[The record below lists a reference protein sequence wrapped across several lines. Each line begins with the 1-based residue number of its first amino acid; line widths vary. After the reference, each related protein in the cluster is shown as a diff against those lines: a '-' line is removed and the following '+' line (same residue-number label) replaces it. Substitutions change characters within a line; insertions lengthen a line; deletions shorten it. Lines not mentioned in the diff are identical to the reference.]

1 MEHVKYNSIRN
12 GYDANFL
19 DRCIQA
25 CGPSRMAA
33 LEKIHGANFS
43 FLCDGNTVAQG
54 SRNDL
59 IDPTESFYGSGRFF
73 NRYAPTVKTLFQLI
87 KSEFPRLTKVVLFGE
102 IFGGRYNGETVPGAK
117 QVQAGMNYHPDTEFA
132 AFDVKVFFE
141 NGVESYI
148 PYVDMVDLLDDA
160 NMLTGPDG
168 RIKIAPVVGIGTVAE
183 LVKIDPLFYTKV
195 PAWFGLNTC
204 DEKTDVDYSEGFV
217 IRGYDEEFRTHR
229 DERVVIKVKNER
241 FAESAK
247 PVRIK
252 AEIVLDEDEQAK
264 LDGICAYINTNR
276 LNNVLSKFEVTSAK
290 QFGQVQGEL
299 VRDALEDFNR
309 DNDLNLSGDPVW
321 PKIAKMVGKHAADT
335 IKPVWVT
342 LINQ

>member
-12 GYDANFL
+12 GYDAVFL
-19 DRCIQA
+19 DRCAQA
-25 CGPSRMAA
+25 CGDSRMVA

-43 FLCDGNTVAQG
+43 FLTDGDTVAQG

-73 NRYAPTVKTLFQLI
+73 NRYAPTVKTLFQLV
-87 KSEFPRLTKVVLFGE
+87 KSEFPRLTKLVLFGE

-117 QVQAGMNYHPDTEFA
+117 QVQGGMNYHPDTEFA
-132 AFDVKVFFE
+132 AFDIKLFFE
-141 NGVESYI
+141 NGVETYI

-160 NMLTGPDG
+160 NMLTGESN
-168 RIKIAPVVGIGTVAE
+168 RIKTAPVVAIGTIKE
-183 LVKIDPLFYTKV
+183 LVTVNPLFYTKV

-204 DEKTDVDYSEGFV
+204 DEKTDVDYAEGFV
-217 IRGYDEEFRTHR
+217 IRGYDEDFRTHR
-229 DERVVIKVKNER
+229 NDRVVIKVKNER
-241 FAESAK
+241 FAESDK

-252 AEIVLDEDEQAK
+252 SEIVLDEDEQAK
-264 LDGICAYINTNR
+264 LDGICSYINTNR
-276 LNNVLSKFEVTSAK
+276 LNNVLSKVEVTSAK
-290 QFGQVQGEL
+290 QFGMVQGNL
-299 VRDALEDFNR
+299 VRDALEDFQL
-309 DNDLNLSGDPVW
+309 DTGVNLSGDPVW
-321 PKIAKMVGKHAADT
+321 SKIAKMVGKHAADT